1 MLHLFRTVNL
11 NRDRWGSDS
20 ENSEAGTDR
29 SSLSRDSAR
38 VLSQASAS
46 SKLANIACSE
56 GENASRRRYPLING
70 CRSVNIFERLDR
82 IEEGSYGIVYRARD
96 LDTREVPSR
105 VNIHVMI
112 PLFNSCIGRGLEK
125 GQAKSRSLL
134 GWIPHHST
142 T

>member
-1 MLHLFRTVNL
+1 MSELPSRLLNECTKMSRLFRTVNL

-46 SKLANIACSE
+46 SKLANVACSE

-82 IEEGSYGIVYRARD
+82 ARQCICAFSRCVRKIVRRHRRRILRHCLPGA
-96 LDTREVPSR
+96 
-105 VNIHVMI
+105 
-112 PLFNSCIGRGLEK
+112 
-125 GQAKSRSLL
+125 
-134 GWIPHHST
+134 
-142 T
+142 

>member
-1 MLHLFRTVNL
+1 MSELPSRLLNECTKMSRLFRTVNL

-82 IEEGSYGIVYRARD
+82 VRQCICAFSRCVRKIVRRYRRRILRHCLPGA
-96 LDTREVPSR
+96 
-105 VNIHVMI
+105 
-112 PLFNSCIGRGLEK
+112 
-125 GQAKSRSLL
+125 
-134 GWIPHHST
+134 
-142 T
+142 